1 MGHGNM
7 GKVNPAVLEFE
18 AMVKDKESY
27 IKFIE
32 EWVKHSWRWAKED
45 KYVTVFK
52 IQASILRAIREYLD
66 SQGFIEALPP
76 IIGPVTD
83 PGIRGAK
90 QATIDFYGHEYK
102 VMSSA
107 ILYKQYMAAVL
118 GKVYFV
124 SPNIRLEPNDSVFTG
139 RHLVEFFQVDLEILN
154 GTLDDAMKVA
164 EGLFAYV
171 TRYIKDVHGKDLEKM
186 GRSLPDYKPPFLR
199 YTHAEAVELVN
210 KLGCR
215 NPSNTE
221 ILWEC
226 EKVLSAYHDAPIFIY
241 QYPKGSR
248 GFYNRED
255 PGKPGYLRD
264 FDMLYPE
271 GFGEAISGGE
281 REYEPIKVIARI
293 RESGEDPNKYRWL
306 LEMLKD
312 FYPLKTAG
320 FGIGVERLTR
330 FICGLRA
337 VWEARPYPKVAG
349 IGPAP

>member
-1 MGHGNM
+1 M
-7 GKVNPAVLEFE
+7 GKLNPAILEFE
-18 AMVKDKESY
+18 SMVKDRDSY
-27 IKFIE
+27 VKFLE
-32 EWVKHSWRWAKED
+32 DWLRHSWRWAMED
-45 KYVTVFK
+45 KYRLVFR
-52 IQASILRAIREYLD
+52 IQAGILHAIREYLD
-66 SQGFIEALPP
+66 SQGFVEVLPP

-118 GKVYFV
+118 GKMYFV
-124 SPNIRLEPNDSVFTG
+124 SPNIRLEPNDSIFTG
-139 RHLVEFFQVDLEILN
+139 RHLVEFFQVDLEMKDA
-154 GTLDDAMKVA
+154 TLEDAMSVA
-164 EGLFAYV
+164 EGLFTYV
-171 TRYIKDVHGKDLEKM
+171 VKYVKDVYGKELEKL
-186 GRSLPDYKPPFLR
+186 GRQLPDYKPPFKR
-199 YTHAEAVELVN
+199 YTHAEAVEVVN

-215 NPSNTE
+215 NPRNTE

-226 EKVLSAYHDAPIFIY
+226 EKVLSSEHDAPFFIY
-241 QYPKGSR
+241 EYPKGSR

-255 PGKPGYLRD
+255 PNKPGYLRD

-281 REYEPIKVIARI
+281 REYEPVKIITRI
-293 RESGEDPNKYRWL
+293 RESGEDPNKYRWF
-306 LEMLKD
+306 LEMMKEL
-312 FYPLKTAG
+312 YPLKTAG

-349 IGPAP
+349 IIWTP

>member
-1 MGHGNM
+1 MAKLH
-7 GKVNPAVLEFE
+7 PAVLELE
-18 AMVKDKESY
+18 KMARDRDSYVK
-27 IKFIE
+27 FLE
-32 EWVKHSWRWAKED
+32 EWTRYSWRWARES
-45 KYVTVFK
+45 KYATVFR

-66 SQGFIEALPP
+66 SHGFTEVLPP

-90 QATIDFYGHEYK
+90 QVTVDFYGHEYK

-124 SPNIRLEPNDSVFTG
+124 SPNIRLEPNDSIFTG
-139 RHLVEFFQVDLEILN
+139 RHLVEFFQVDIEMLN
-154 GTLDDAMKVA
+154 GTLEDAMSLA
-164 EGLFAYV
+164 EGLFMHVARYV
-171 TRYIKDVHGKDLEKM
+171 EEVHGADLEKL
-186 GRSLPDYKPPFLR
+186 GRTLPEYRTPFAR

-210 KLGCR
+210 RLGCR
-215 NPSNTE
+215 NPRNTE

-226 EKVLSAYHDAPIFIY
+226 EKVLSAHHTSPLFIY
-241 QYPKGSR
+241 GYPKGSR

-255 PGKPGYLRD
+255 PERPGYLRD

-281 REYEPIKVIARI
+281 REYEPAKVIARI
-293 RESGEDPNKYRWL
+293 RESGEDPKKYKWF
-306 LEMLKD
+306 LEMLRD

-330 FICGLRA
+330 YICGLRA
-337 VWEARPYPKVAG
+337 VWESRPYPKVAG
-349 IGPAP
+349 IGPTP